1 MIPPRCLLIASA
13 SLLLAGVSA
22 GAGDAPPWARFRGA
36 DGLGVAQGKAALP
49 VHFGP
54 DKNVLWKAD
63 LPEGLSSPCIAG
75 KRIFLT
81 GFNKD
86 TKKLETL
93 CIDRDKGT
101 ILWRKAAPAERIER
115 VEKTSSPAAGTPA
128 CDSERVYVYFGS
140 YGLLCYDL
148 EGKELWKMPI
158 PVPKTRFGTGTSPVV
173 AGDLVLLKCQ
183 GEPAQLLA
191 VDARTGRV
199 RWKKDK
205 LPYDPGPSLPLV
217 RKAGKGHEVIVH
229 GERGIKG
236 YDLADGK
243 ERWSMGGLMGAA
255 IPTPIQAEGLFYFVS
270 DYPGGDR
277 DDRWVLPS
285 FDDMLKKYDKNKD
298 GKLDYDEV
306 KDMVLY
312 SRDSTE
318 KAGDIT
324 MSVVFGILDRN
335 NDGKLDRFEWTFV
348 RLLSGLL
355 NNALLAIT
363 LEDGDKVQ
371 AKVAW
376 RDGNSLPEV
385 ATPVCYQGRLYLA
398 KHGGILSCLN
408 AKTGKLL
415 FRGRLKAPGLYYTS
429 PVAGDGKVYLASSRG
444 VVIVLKASDK
454 LEVLARNDLGET
466 IGATPAIVD
475 GVLYVRAGKHLYAF
489 KEASGGR

>member
-1 MIPPRCLLIASA
+1 MIHVRHLVLVSAVLLLVSASA
-13 SLLLAGVSA
+13 S
-22 GAGDAPPWARFRGA
+22 GDDVLTWARFRGS
-36 DGLGVAQGKAALP
+36 DGLGVAQGKATLP

-54 DKNVLWKAD
+54 DKNVLWKAA
-63 LPEGLSSPCIAG
+63 LPEGLSSPCIVD

-81 GFNKD
+81 GFDKE

-93 CIDRDKGT
+93 CLDRDNGA
-101 ILWRKAAPAERIER
+101 IVWRHTAPAEHIER
-115 VEKTSSPAAGTPA
+115 VEKTSSPANGTPA
-128 CDSERVYVYFGS
+128 CDGKHVYVYFGS
-140 YGLLCYDL
+140 YGLLCYGL
-148 EGKELWKMPI
+148 EGKELWKMPLPI
-158 PVPKTRFGTGTSPVV
+158 PKTRWGTGTSPLVTGGV
-173 AGDLVLLKCQ
+173 VLLKCQ

-191 VDARTGRV
+191 IDAKTGAV
-199 RWKKDK
+199 RWKKEK
-205 LPYDPGPSLPLV
+205 LPCDPGCSLPLV
-217 RKAGKGHEVIVH
+217 RKVGKGHEVIVH

-243 ERWSMGGLMGAA
+243 ERWSLGGLMGAA
-255 IPTPIQAEGLFYFVS
+255 IPTPIDVDGLIYFVS

-277 DDRWVLPS
+277 DDRWKLPTY
-285 FDDMLKKYDKNKD
+285 DEMLKKYDKNKD
-298 GKLDYDEV
+298 GKLDYDEI
-306 KDMVLY
+306 KDIVLY

-318 KAGDIT
+318 AAGDIR

-335 NDGKLDRFEWTFV
+335 GDGKLDRFEWTFS

-371 AKVAW
+371 PKVAW

-385 ATPVCYQGRLYLA
+385 ATPLCYQGRLYLA
-398 KHGGILSCLN
+398 KHGGILSCLH

-415 FRGRLKAPGLYYTS
+415 FRGRLKVPGLYYTS
-429 PVAGDGKVYLASSRG
+429 PVAGDGKVYLASTRG

-454 LEVLARNDLGET
+454 LEVLAHNDLGES

-489 KEASGGR
+489 KMASGGR